1 MGADRGWELGDGFA
15 EKGLQVCELVNGLAM
30 VWACLE
36 LFWFLVLRPWLWLKE
51 MVL

>member
-1 MGADRGWELGDGFA
+1 MLTVMGGRVEKRIAGD
-15 EKGLQVCELVNGLAM
+15 CELVHGLAM